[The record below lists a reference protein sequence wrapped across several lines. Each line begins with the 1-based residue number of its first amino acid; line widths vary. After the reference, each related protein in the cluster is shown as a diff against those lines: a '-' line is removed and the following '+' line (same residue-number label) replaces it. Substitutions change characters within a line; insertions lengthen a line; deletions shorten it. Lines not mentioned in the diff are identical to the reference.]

1 MSNSNDFQIPRFQRR
16 RVTRWHC
23 GQKRHVGPPGAPNT
37 DVPVPV
43 TCPTLA
49 MIADV
54 GFLLRVF
61 HDRKLW
67 AGKATGD
74 DGIRWSDLGRSVAA
88 TVFRQICIE
97 IRNGTYRPGRER
109 RVLIPRKGKTPRPID
124 IGSVIDRVVA
134 AAAAQLL
141 NKYFETFF
149 HWSSYAYREK
159 RGHLN
164 MLAMIAVIAEK
175 EHRWVI
181 GNHDIRQAF
190 PNMPLAAVMDAHR
203 AVIHDEQLL
212 QFIGALV
219 YGAKGAGKER
229 GLSQGS
235 PYSPVAMNLLMHMI
249 LDSVYERDPNDSL
262 RLRFSDNLI
271 GLSRCVADSLGTRAR
286 CQSLLEPYGLT
297 LKEEADPEERI
308 HADLLAGDTTRLLGF
323 TLSHQN
329 GKMTFDISAKEWG
342 NLSSRLQVCHRYPDP
357 HRRAL
362 HVIDG
367 WILAAGPAVS
377 RRCVDSLV
385 SRTLDTLRSYGFRET
400 NPDTVRALW
409 EKSADLWEGV
419 LLDAL
424 RAYPLVLEARA
435 TATRAEIPL

>member
-1 MSNSNDFQIPRFQRR
+1 MSDSNGFQVPRSLRR
-16 RVTRWHC
+16 RVNRWHC
-23 GQKRHVGPPGAPNT
+23 GRQRHVGPPGAPNT
-37 DVPVPV
+37 VVPAPV
-43 TCPTLA
+43 SCPTLA

-67 AGKATGD
+67 AGKATGID
-74 DGIRWSDLGRSVAA
+74 NIRWSDIGRSVAA

-97 IRNGTYRPGRER
+97 ILNGTYRPGKER

-149 HWSSYAYREK
+149 HWSSYAYREE

-164 MLAMIAVIAEK
+164 MLAMIAVIAQK

-190 PNMPLAAVMDAHR
+190 VNILLSAVMDAHR
-203 AVIHDEQLL
+203 KVINDEKLL

-219 YGAKGAGKER
+219 YGAEGAGKER
-229 GLSQGS
+229 GLSQGA
-235 PYSPVAMNLLMHMI
+235 PYSPVAMNLHMHTI
-249 LDSVYERDPNDSL
+249 LDSVYESDPNESP
-262 RLRFSDNLI
+262 RLRFSDNI
-271 GLSRCVADSLGTRAR
+271 DTLSRCVADSLAARAR
-286 CQSLLEPYGLT
+286 CQSLLDPYGLV
-297 LKEEADPEERI
+297 LKDDADPDERI

-329 GKMTFDISAKEWG
+329 GKMTFDISAKAWG
-342 NLSSRLQVCHRYPDP
+342 NLSSRLKECHRYPDP

-385 SRTLDTLRSYGFRET
+385 SCTLASMCSNGFRET
-400 NPDTVRALW
+400 NPETVKALW

-419 LLDAL
+419 LLDAHEG
-424 RAYPLVLEARA
+424 YPLVLEARA
-435 TATRAEIPL
+435 TATRAGNSS